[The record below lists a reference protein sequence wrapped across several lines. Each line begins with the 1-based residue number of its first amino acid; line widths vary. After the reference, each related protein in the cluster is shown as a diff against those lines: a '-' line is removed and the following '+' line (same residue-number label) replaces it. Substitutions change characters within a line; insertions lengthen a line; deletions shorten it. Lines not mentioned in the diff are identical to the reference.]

1 MEIINEAGKNT
12 MPEKVYV
19 NGVLVTR
26 KQKNRYSGRDVF
38 FKNPDHLD

>member
-1 MEIINEAGKNT
+1 M

-26 KQKNRYSGRDVF
+26 KQKDRFSGRDLFVI
-38 FKNPDHLD
+38 NPDHLDQDMNLIEVYM